1 MISIHFF
8 KAGLKPYNYFSF
20 ILNERGLN
28 MNIGRISTP
37 VLLSFLIIM
46 FMTVIGCDK
55 KPATSVISGTVSGDL
70 KEGITINLTGA
81 ATSSTTTD
89 SNGNFSFTNQENG
102 NYTIT
107 PYLDGYTFS
116 PTSKDVA
123 VSGASVTGID
133 YTSTHSGY
141 GISGTVTGVVAANVT
156 LTLLNVPDST
166 TTTTDSDGKYTLRS
180 TEIGNST
187 YIVKPY
193 LAGYKFNPYNH
204 SVSMDNASVT
214 GIDFVSSAAYT
225 AGSATGT
232 YTWDP
237 TTPTGGELTITW
249 TPETVPCNWP
259 QARTDA
265 ESSVTITNTTMTW
278 PNTITWPDGI
288 AWLGMM
294 IWTRTSATA
303 NDPAGVWTAY
313 DQAGN
318 KYTATFTAT
327 DATSGSISLVENIVA
342 CAYTWSEIISGDY
355 NVWLSYQDPK
365 HEATSVSVTGTGIST
380 STPLSLTY
388 NHGEWSMWSTTGSIT
403 SIDIGPSPS
412 SPYTYMFTVTEP
424 ETVSGITTT
433 WTWDEKSCF
442 VNWPTDL
449 HYGWVA
455 LTKTLTFYWTGVTD
469 ASDYVVQLKDSSYNL
484 IWESLETTYN
494 AIDYSGA
501 AVLTSGDTYYF
512 YVQVRGTSYCA
523 NGTSYA
529 EASFIAP

>member
-1 MISIHFF
+1 
-8 KAGLKPYNYFSF
+8 
-20 ILNERGLN
+20 

-133 YTSTHSGY
+133 FTSTHSGY

>member
-1 MISIHFF
+1 
-8 KAGLKPYNYFSF
+8 
-20 ILNERGLN
+20 

-37 VLLSFLIIM
+37 ILLSFLIIM

-55 KPATSVISGTVSGDL
+55 KPATSVISGTVSGDVIQ
-70 KEGITINLTGA
+70 GVTINLTGA
-81 ATSSTTTD
+81 ATTSTTTD
-89 SNGNFSFTNQENG
+89 SSGNFSFTNQENG
-102 NYTIT
+102 NYTVT

-123 VSGASVTGID
+123 VSGASVTGINF
-133 YTSTHSGY
+133 TSTHSGY
-141 GISGTVTGVVAANVT
+141 GISGTVTGDVAANVT
-156 LTLLNVPDST
+156 LTLLNVPNST

-180 TEIGNST
+180 TDIGNST

-193 LAGYKFNPYNH
+193 LAGYKFNPYTQ
-204 SVSMDNASVT
+204 SVPMDNASVT
-214 GIDFVSSAAYT
+214 GIDFVSSSAYTT

-237 TTPTGGELTITW
+237 STPTGGELTITW
-249 TPETVPCNWP
+249 TSKTAPCNWP
-259 QARTDA
+259 QAATDA

-278 PNTITWPDGI
+278 PNTITWSDGI

-313 DQAGN
+313 DQSGN

-342 CAYTWSEIISGDY
+342 CAYTWSEVISSGLY
-355 NVWLSYQDPK
+355 QISLSYQDPQ
-365 HEATSVSVTGTGIST
+365 HEATSVSVTGPGISGSQT
-380 STPLSLTY
+380 LKY
-388 NHGEWSMWSTTGSIT
+388 NAGEWNINGTVPGGV
-403 SIDIGPSPS
+403 IDIS
-412 SPYTYMFTVTEP
+412 SLIEKPPYTYTFTVTEP

-442 VNWPTDL
+442 VDWPTFPIHFYNWD
-449 HYGWVA
+449 A
-455 LTKTLTFYWTGVTD
+455 LTMTLTFSWTGVTD
-469 ASDYVVQLKDSSYNL
+469 ASGYVVQVKDSSYNL
-484 IWESLETTYN
+484 IWESLETSSNSINYG
-494 AIDYSGA
+494 GA